1 MYKSIAALLLTL
13 SFLGASSDTAL
24 AGRKKKDKAK
34 TEKGGSSSNLKESF
48 RAIGHGFRD
57 AGRSVGRDAKAATH
71 AVRDSE
77 KGKKKK

>member
-1 MYKSIAALLLTL
+1 MNKLPAALLLAL
-13 SFLGASSDTAL
+13 SLFTAPD
-24 AGRKKKDKAK
+24 AAIARNKKKDKAPK
-34 TEKGGSSSNLKESF
+34 PSTSANLKESF

-77 KGKKKK
+77 KGKKR